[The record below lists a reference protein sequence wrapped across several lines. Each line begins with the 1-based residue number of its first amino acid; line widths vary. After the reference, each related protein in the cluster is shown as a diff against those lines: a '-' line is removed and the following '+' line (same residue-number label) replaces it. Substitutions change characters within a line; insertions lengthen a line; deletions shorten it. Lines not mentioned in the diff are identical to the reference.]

1 MDNIEPEKKII
12 KTRFYKIEN
21 FTEIIGIMTSIIFL
35 KFANLQIFANL
46 YNVVL
51 YESAAELPK
60 VEMLSF
66 GQSSGE
72 ENANYQKI

>member
-51 YESAAELPK
+51 YESAGELPK

>member
-1 MDNIEPEKKII
+1 MDNIESEKKII

-21 FTEIIGIMTSIIFL
+21 YTEIIGMTSIIFL

>member
-21 FTEIIGIMTSIIFL
+21 YTEIIGMTSIIFL